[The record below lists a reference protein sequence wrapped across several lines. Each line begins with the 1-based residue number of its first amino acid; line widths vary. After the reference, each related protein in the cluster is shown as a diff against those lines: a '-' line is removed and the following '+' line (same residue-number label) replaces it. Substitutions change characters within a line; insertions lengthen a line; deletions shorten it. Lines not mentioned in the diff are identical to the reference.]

1 MYNCAECAYI
11 NKSVKKWSDNKYCYT
26 FPCEVNTQ
34 TCGWVREDKELKNMG
49 CSSFC
54 HKNATPFY
62 KAYMKIQD
70 KHWDSV
76 VLYRLGD
83 FYEVLGKNVEK
94 VAEILD
100 LTITGRD
107 CGLSERVKMCGFPY
121 HVADKYISK
130 LVESGLKVAISEEI
144 KETPIARPEPKKEV
158 KPEQLSL
165 FDLM

>member
-26 FPCEVNTQ
+26 YPCEVNTQ

-94 VAEILD
+94 VAEILNR
-100 LTITGRD
+100 L
-107 CGLSERVKMCGFPY
+107 GFW
-121 HVADKYISK
+121 
-130 LVESGLKVAISEEI
+130 
-144 KETPIARPEPKKEV
+144 
-158 KPEQLSL
+158 
-165 FDLM
+165 

>member
-26 FPCEVNTQ
+26 YPYEVNTQ

>member
-1 MYNCAECAYI
+1 
-11 NKSVKKWSDNKYCYT
+11 
-26 FPCEVNTQ
+26 
-34 TCGWVREDKELKNMG
+34 
-49 CSSFC
+49 
-54 HKNATPFY
+54 
-62 KAYMKIQD
+62 
-70 KHWDSV
+70 
-76 VLYRLGD
+76 
-83 FYEVLGKNVEK
+83 
-94 VAEILD
+94 
-100 LTITGRD
+100 RD